1 MVAPGGL
8 SLQNVPSLGP
18 HLCAQPRGLFL
29 QCESVS
35 RPELHDASVTLPHQ
49 CLLSVFL
56 CVPNPALLSRCYQKE
71 GEGVGTTP
79 HPGPQPWAPRRVL
92 VAVLAPPGSLVA
104 LLQTLALAGGAR
116 PVLWFNSCLVGWQE
130 AVLVGPGLWGPEVAS
145 GVSSGQTVHCHC

>member
-35 RPELHDASVTLPHQ
+35 RPELHGASVTLPHQ

-71 GEGVGTTP
+71 GEGVRTTP
-79 HPGPQPWAPRRVL
+79 PPWPTTVGSAQSAGCCVSSAWISGITIADLGSGRRSE
-92 VAVLAPPGSLVA
+92 ACSLV
-104 LLQTLALAGGAR
+104 
-116 PVLWFNSCLVGWQE
+116 
-130 AVLVGPGLWGPEVAS
+130 
-145 GVSSGQTVHCHC
+145 